1 VTLPRA
7 SPVFKP
13 ISARGHRYGA
23 LPEPPQAAPIP
34 VFKPDPVEGDHV
46 PFGHHH
52 EPCWLKRSALSTAT
66 EGQGAVLA
74 LPLCLEGLV
83 FSPASGCRSS
93 ALPKPLGP
101 GLSASA

>member
-1 VTLPRA
+1 MPITARISTAITIATTSRVT
-7 SPVFKP
+7 S
-13 ISARGHRYGA
+13 G
-23 LPEPPQAAPIP
+23 Q
-34 VFKPDPVEGDHV
+34 
-46 PFGHHH
+46 
-52 EPCWLKRSALSTAT
+52 KRSALSTAT